1 MEDINIID
9 KVIDVNTAK
18 AGIYYFV
25 DTFYNTISKIDFI
38 RYYEETVATDWDDNA
53 TFKHIKYYNHFFHET
68 HVSGSKKEDS
78 MPWNKRCNFLLLTF
92 DDAVEF
98 LIYFFNKKADKEREQ
113 LENKIKNEAEK
124 LNSYLDKCKDDTI
137 KFM

>member
-1 MEDINIID
+1 MGDYNIVD

-53 TFKHIKYYNHFFHET
+53 TFKRIKYYNHFFHET

-92 DDAVEF
+92 DGAVEF

>member
-53 TFKHIKYYNHFFHET
+53 TFKRIKYYNHYFHET
-68 HVSGSKKEDS
+68 YDSDCKKEES
-78 MPWNKRCNFLLLTF
+78 MKWNKSCNFLLLTF

>member
-1 MEDINIID
+1 MGDYNIVD

-18 AGIYYFV
+18 PGIYYFV

-38 RYYEETVATDWDDNA
+38 KYYEETVTTDWDDHVI
-53 TFKHIKYYNHFFHET
+53 FKYVKYYNHFFYESHD
-68 HVSGSKKEDS
+68 SDRKKEEVIT
-78 MPWNKRCNFLLLTF
+78 WNKRCNFLLLTF

-98 LIYFFNKKADKEREQ
+98 LIYIFNKNADKEREQ
-113 LENKIKNEAEK
+113 LENKIKDNTEK
-124 LNSYLDKCKDDTI
+124 LDSYLDKCSEDTI